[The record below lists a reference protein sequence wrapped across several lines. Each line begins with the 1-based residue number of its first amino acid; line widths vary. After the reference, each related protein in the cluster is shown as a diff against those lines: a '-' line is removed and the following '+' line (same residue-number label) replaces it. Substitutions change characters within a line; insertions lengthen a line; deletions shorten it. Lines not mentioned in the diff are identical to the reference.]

1 MPLQPPWVPSSR
13 PICTFHHEQSSSR
26 IRNWILNL
34 SLIMMKYRFGSLEVM
49 LCFLISK
56 SDSSFILII
65 SQFSF
70 FLQSLWPQKQIP
82 GGKKS
87 LSIIEKIKINILW
100 KWHLL
105 TQILLSEQVN
115 PWVQMRHLLLLFQ
128 TQEASFSTGLS
139 EGTNSSVIPWRAR
152 EFPNITTDPLSLV
165 WKWLGIRHNYSCDS
179 G

>member
-26 IRNWILNL
+26 IQNWILNL

-70 FLQSLWPQKQIP
+70 FLQSLSPQKQIP
-82 GGKKS
+82 GGGGKPVYYWKNKDKYLMKMTSIDPDPAEWASES
-87 LSIIEKIKINILW
+87 LGAN
-100 KWHLL
+100 
-105 TQILLSEQVN
+105 
-115 PWVQMRHLLLLFQ
+115 
-128 TQEASFSTGLS
+128 EALITAFRTGLS
-139 EGTNSSVIPWRAR
+139 EGTNSSEIPWRPR
-152 EFPNITTDPLSLV
+152 EFPNITTDPLSLI